1 VQLKKTKSV
10 RAIQN
15 LGQYYMVDVNRKEI
29 TIFGIDIAELGREL
43 KVLAER
49 EELVESEGWRRK
61 RKGMAQSRAW
71 C

>member
-1 VQLKKTKSV
+1 
-10 RAIQN
+10 
-15 LGQYYMVDVNRKEI
+15 MVDVNRKEI